1 MKNMVLLLCILFL
14 CSWAEADAQ
23 GFHLQP
29 TPQKYVGSEDSVF
42 IPARYSLQ
50 VGATL
55 RGSAAE
61 QLLAGLFPDAAVT
74 ADFSVCI
81 GMKGDKSVRK
91 YAARIPKQAEGYYLK
106 IDKEGF
112 LRCADAGPTDCIAQ
126 TAVGGGDGLSR
137 RTLPWCG
144 GRFLWRSLEPGST
157 LVAA

>member
-61 QLLAGLFPDAAVT
+61 QLLA
-74 ADFSVCI
+74 FSGCC
-81 GMKGDKSVRK
+81 GDCRFFRL
-91 YAARIPKQAEGYYLK
+91 YRYEG
-106 IDKEGF
+106 G
-112 LRCADAGPTDCIAQ
+112 
-126 TAVGGGDGLSR
+126 
-137 RTLPWCG
+137 
-144 GRFLWRSLEPGST
+144 
-157 LVAA
+157 

>member
-55 RGSAAE
+55 RGSVGGAVV
-61 QLLAGLFPDAAVT
+61 GRSFSGCCGDCRIFPFV
-74 ADFSVCI
+74 S
-81 GMKGDKSVRK
+81 GMKGV
-91 YAARIPKQAEGYYLK
+91 
-106 IDKEGF
+106 
-112 LRCADAGPTDCIAQ
+112 
-126 TAVGGGDGLSR
+126 
-137 RTLPWCG
+137 
-144 GRFLWRSLEPGST
+144 
-157 LVAA
+157 

>member
-74 ADFSVCI
+74 ADFSVCL

-91 YAARIPKQAEGYYLK
+91 YAARIPKQAEGYYCLLYTS
-106 IDKEGF
+106 DA
-112 LRCADAGPTDCIAQ
+112 ADE
-126 TAVGGGDGLSR
+126 L
-137 RTLPWCG
+137 
-144 GRFLWRSLEPGST
+144 
-157 LVAA
+157 

>member
-1 MKNMVLLLCILFL
+1 MPYGCGNSPFSVGISSFSMENALILHPAVACASAVSMNLKKYGIDENMVLLLCILFL

-74 ADFSVCI
+74 ADFPFVSV
-81 GMKGDKSVRK
+81 
-91 YAARIPKQAEGYYLK
+91 
-106 IDKEGF
+106 
-112 LRCADAGPTDCIAQ
+112 
-126 TAVGGGDGLSR
+126 
-137 RTLPWCG
+137 
-144 GRFLWRSLEPGST
+144 
-157 LVAA
+157 